1 MEYPMKSKIST
12 KTNQRFVMYIPNNLR
27 EEIESWVKKTG
38 ITMAEFGR
46 EAFKSYLIDRRRE
59 ERNAQLAE
67 TCRIF
72 ENNNDRIFK
81 EWAVIENEN
90 WPA

>member
-1 MEYPMKSKIST
+1 MKSKIST

-46 EAFKSYLIDRRRE
+46 EAFKSYLSDRRRE